1 MKIFDQEELSVER
14 DPDDEHEA
22 EFDSLSCRT
31 VISTGDENGTYLKS
45 NVILYIQII
54 SSLYIQ

>member
-14 DPDDEHEA
+14 DPDDEA

-45 NVILYIQII
+45 NVILYVQII
-54 SSLYIQ
+54 SSLYIK